1 MIATTLITMLKNIDP
16 ILTGELLHI
25 LDDMGHGDQ
34 LMLVDRNYPAFAAGV
49 PVVQLGEVGVLRAGQ
64 AILSVLPLDSF
75 IEFSLE
81 RMEVSDDSSIVTET
95 QQSFIDLASQHEGR
109 AVVCGVVP
117 RFDFYERA
125 RQCFAVVHT
134 LETAPYSCFILHK
147 GVVFDD

>member
-1 MIATTLITMLKNIDP
+1 MLKNIDP

-25 LDDMGHGDQ
+25 LNDMGHGDQ
-34 LMLVDRNYPAFAAGV
+34 LMLVDRNYPAFASGV
-49 PVVQLGEVGVLRAGQ
+49 PVVQLGEVGILRAGK
-64 AILSVLPLDSF
+64 ALLSVLPLDSF

-81 RMEVSDDSSIVTET
+81 RMEVSDDPSIITDT
-95 QQSFIDLASQHEGR
+95 QRSFIELAQEHEGR
-109 AVVCGVVP
+109 QVACGVVP

-125 RQCFAVVHT
+125 RECFAIVQT